1 MRRVSSFET
10 SRTGSRHGGIL
21 RRMRPPT
28 PCQGSPHPAPGD
40 RIGCAHGGGDCE
52 GAARRRPARRT
63 GRGGDRAGVSAKVRP
78 ADTARREGPPGRPQ
92 GSLTCASMRSAG
104 RLWPVQMASRE
115 GPIPYLCLA
124 ERRATVDRR
133 ACPTHSQTKQAPR
146 SSFSNTYIAVCF
158 SALRRLEAET
168 GALLV

>member
-40 RIGCAHGGGDCE
+40 RIGCAHGGG
-52 GAARRRPARRT
+52 
-63 GRGGDRAGVSAKVRP
+63 
-78 ADTARREGPPGRPQ
+78 TARERPDGVRLEGRAVAGIELACLPRSGRPTLL
-92 GSLTCASMRSAG
+92 GARGHRDAPRDRSHAPLCVLAG
-104 RLWPVQMASRE
+104 RLWPVQMASRK

-133 ACPTHSQTKQAPR
+133 ACLTHSQTKQAPR

-168 GALLV
+168 GARLV